1 MKKEDYR
8 DIFSVVAG
16 LLTAVL
22 SVNVQNAFMKITF
35 IICYVVGYIL
45 FLKYLKDG
53 VKWKKYIFVVL
64 FAADGAILAI
74 SFVNVG
80 SLKNYIIRL
89 GEFFESEQEQ
99 EKEERADGGGSE
111 EIAGWALETNQ
122 RIAAMNENL
131 TAVNENISQ
140 LSDDVEAYQ
149 FIRSKEDQTEI
160 DKVVQVIRD
169 KYNDNSSYFPDLK
182 TNKHDVELFYKMQL
196 SEEAYYYC
204 NIIKALEA
212 YGIDCGQMSVNEYDL
227 MLWDIEVLYAKYN
240 MKESIQENLNKDISY
255 EEKVFRYDDFKIS
268 MSEYSDI
275 LNYDDWRYTP
285 KNVTAEEIN
294 ELLNGRIMNYYTKF
308 HMNFSEN
315 ID

>member
-89 GEFFESEQEQ
+89 GEFFESE
-99 EKEERADGGGSE
+99 
-111 EIAGWALETNQ
+111 
-122 RIAAMNENL
+122 
-131 TAVNENISQ
+131 
-140 LSDDVEAYQ
+140 
-149 FIRSKEDQTEI
+149 
-160 DKVVQVIRD
+160 
-169 KYNDNSSYFPDLK
+169 
-182 TNKHDVELFYKMQL
+182 
-196 SEEAYYYC
+196 
-204 NIIKALEA
+204 
-212 YGIDCGQMSVNEYDL
+212 
-227 MLWDIEVLYAKYN
+227 
-240 MKESIQENLNKDISY
+240 
-255 EEKVFRYDDFKIS
+255 
-268 MSEYSDI
+268 
-275 LNYDDWRYTP
+275 
-285 KNVTAEEIN
+285 
-294 ELLNGRIMNYYTKF
+294 
-308 HMNFSEN
+308 
-315 ID
+315 